1 MITIIMPAY
10 NCEKFIKQAVQSVI
24 SQTYEDWKLI
34 IIDDCSTDGTRRLA
48 TELAA
53 GDARIELLCNEK
65 NQGVSRTR
73 NRGIKEAKTE
83 WIAFLDSDDA
93 WDKEKLAK
101 QVALTEGNPQAEFT
115 FTGSAFMRESGELM
129 DAVFQVPERVT
140 RRKLLKQNV
149 ISCSSVM
156 IKREL
161 LLRHPMPEG
170 KEIHEDFAVWL
181 TVLSEIEY
189 AYGINEPLL
198 TYRVYQ
204 GSKSGNKRKA
214 ARMNWNTYRKVG
226 LNPVVAAY
234 YMFWYAVNGIKK
246 HRKLK

>member
-10 NCEKFIKQAVQSVI
+10 NCEKFLKQAVHSVI
-24 SQTYEDWKLI
+24 SQTYTNWKLI
-34 IIDDCSTDGTRRLA
+34 IIDDCSTDGTRLLA
-48 TELAA
+48 EELAER
-53 GDARIELLCNEK
+53 DKRIELLCNDQ

-73 NRGIKEAKTE
+73 NRGIKEAETE

-101 QVALTEGNPQAEFT
+101 QVALMKENPAAELVY
-115 FTGSAFMRESGELM
+115 TGSAFMRESGELM
-129 DAVFQVPERVT
+129 NAVFQVPERVT
-140 RRKLLKQNV
+140 RRQLLKQNV

-156 IKREL
+156 IKRDL

-170 KEIHEDFAVWL
+170 ECIHEDFAVWL
-181 TVLSEIEY
+181 TVLGEIEF

-204 GSKSGNKRKA
+204 GSKSGNKRRA

-234 YMFWYAVNGIKK
+234 YMCWYAVRGIKK

>member
-10 NCEKFIKQAVQSVI
+10 NCERFIEQAVHSVI

-34 IIDDCSTDGTRRLA
+34 IIDDCSTDGTRQLAMRLA
-48 TELAA
+48 N
-53 GDARIELLCNEK
+53 DDPRIELQCNDRNK
-65 NQGVSRTR
+65 GVSGTR
-73 NRGIKEAKTE
+73 NRGINEAKTE

-93 WDKEKLAK
+93 WEKEKLAK
-101 QVALTEGNPQAEFT
+101 QIALIEDNPSAKIT

-129 DAVFQVPERVT
+129 NVVFQVPERVT

-161 LLRHPMPEG
+161 LLRNPMPEG

-181 TVLSEIEY
+181 KVLEETEY

-226 LNPVVAAY
+226 LNPIAAAY
-234 YMFWYAVNGIKK
+234 YMCWYAINGIKK
-246 HRKLK
+246 YRKLK

>member
-1 MITIIMPAY
+1 MITVIMPAY
-10 NCEKFIKQAVQSVI
+10 NCEKFLEQAVHSVI
-24 SQTYEDWKLI
+24 SQTYTDWKLI
-34 IIDDCSTDGTRRLA
+34 IIDDCSKDGTCRLA
-48 TELAA
+48 KELAER
-53 GDARIELLCNEK
+53 DARIELLCNDQ

-83 WIAFLDSDDA
+83 WIAFLDSDDV
-93 WDKEKLAK
+93 WDKKKLAK
-101 QVALTEGNPQAEFT
+101 QVALTEKSPNIEFV

-129 DAVFQVPERVT
+129 DVFFQVPERVT
-140 RRKLLKQNV
+140 RRQLLKQNV

-156 IKREL
+156 IKRDW
-161 LLRHPMPEG
+161 LLRYPMPEG
-170 KEIHEDFAVWL
+170 KNIHEDFAVWL
-181 TVLSEIEY
+181 TVLDEIEC

-234 YMFWYAVNGIKK
+234 YMCWYAVRGIKK

>member
-1 MITIIMPAY
+1 MITVIMPAY
-10 NCEKFIKQAVQSVI
+10 NCEKFLKQAVHSVI
-24 SQTYEDWKLI
+24 YQTYTDWKLI
-34 IIDDCSTDGTRRLA
+34 IIDDCSTDGTRLLA
-48 TELAA
+48 EELAER
-53 GDARIELLCNEK
+53 DKRIELLCNDQ
-65 NQGVSRTR
+65 NQGVGRTR
-73 NRGIKEAKTE
+73 NRGIKEAETE

-101 QVALTEGNPQAEFT
+101 QVALTKENPAAEFVY
-115 FTGSAFMRESGELM
+115 TGSAFMRESGELM
-129 DAVFQVPERVT
+129 NVVFQVPERVT
-140 RRKLLKQNV
+140 RRQLLKQNV

-170 KEIHEDFAVWL
+170 KNIHEDFAVWL
-181 TVLSEIEY
+181 TVLGEIEC

-204 GSKSGNKRKA
+204 GSKSGKKRKA

-226 LNPVVAAY
+226 LNPLVAAY
-234 YMFWYAVNGIKK
+234 YMCWYAVRGIKK